1 MSSDIKTFFDAV
13 YLINLKRRRDRL
25 VRFQKIVKEV
35 GGWPLK
41 EWELIEAIDGGSGTV
56 PPPPDWKSGGGAWG
70 CRQSHILI
78 HQKALMAGHEKILI
92 LEDDCELREDFIER
106 LTKFLTIVPDDWEC
120 LMLGGQNMKE
130 PELIVE
136 GLVRCKNTQRTHAL
150 AFRGQAIRDVYQMY
164 CGTNVHIDWRLGPFM
179 GRRRQTYAPQ
189 PFIIGQT
196 QGKSDITQ
204 RQTPAKFWNEPEQ
217 RTEVVF
223 LIAPREV
230 AEHCRQHGCHY
241 GADINSEGRD
251 RGLRKMFP
259 KRGQYTTGVA
269 NFVNLIRWEAES
281 FAEAPGIVTV
291 WDPNAN
297 KEAYE
302 KVKAQVGKKTFCLIE
317 ATTIEEA
324 EKKFMEHDSLKQLFF
339 ERKRNTRKPVILLKV
354 SREIRD
360 ELDRNDIIHCG
371 YWKDESTGIDNGLIK
386 VFSHKKPNLR
396 GWISLVY
403 LESEHRAALP
413 CVWHPDAT
421 VEIVKTTGERVVV
434 VEADSY
440 EEALKQCD
448 AALP

>member
-1 MSSDIKTFFDAV
+1 MSTDIKTFFDAV

-25 VRFQKIVKEV
+25 VRFTKITEEV

-41 EWELIEAIDGGSGTV
+41 DWEVIEAIDGGNGTI
-56 PPPPDWKSGGGAWG
+56 PAPADWKSGGGAWG

-106 LTKFLTIVPDDWEC
+106 LTEFLTIVPEDWEC
-120 LMLGGQNMKE
+120 LMLGGQHMKQ
-130 PELIVE
+130 PELVVE

-150 AFRGQAIRDVYQMY
+150 AFRGRAIKDVYRMY

-179 GRRRQTYAPQ
+179 GRRRQTYAPH
-189 PFIIGQT
+189 PLLIGQT

-217 RTEVVF
+217 RGDVAF
-223 LIAPREV
+223 LIAPQSV

-241 GADINSEGRD
+241 GADIDRHGRD
-251 RGLRKMFP
+251 RGLRKAFNKP
-259 KRGQYTTGVA
+259 GQYTKGVDD
-269 NFVNLIRWEAES
+269 FVNLMRWEAES
-281 FAEAPGIVTV
+281 FAEAPGIITV
-291 WDPNAN
+291 WDPNAT
-297 KEAYE
+297 KEAFDQVKE
-302 KVKAQVGKKTFCLIE
+302 KVTSKNFYLIE
-317 ATTIEEA
+317 ADTKEEA
-324 EKKFMEHDSLKQLFF
+324 EEKFKEHGEFSQLFF
-339 ERKRNTRKPVILLKV
+339 LRKKNTRKPVILLKT

-360 ELDRNDIIHCG
+360 QLDNKDIIHCG
-371 YWKDESTGIDNGLIK
+371 YWKDEETGIDNGLIK
-386 VFSHKKPNLR
+386 AFTAKKPNLR
-396 GWISLVY
+396 GWIHLVY

-421 VEIVKTTGERVVV
+421 LKDVETTGERVVV

-440 EEALKQCD
+440 DIAVRLCDEAL
-448 AALP
+448 P